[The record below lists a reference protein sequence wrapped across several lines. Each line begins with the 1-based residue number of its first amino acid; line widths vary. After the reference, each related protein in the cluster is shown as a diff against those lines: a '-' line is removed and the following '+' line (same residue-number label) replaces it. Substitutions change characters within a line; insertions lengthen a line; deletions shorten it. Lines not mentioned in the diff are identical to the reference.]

1 LSVAYK
7 IFRSRYSY
15 IMLRLT
21 VYEECVKLHKAGAE
35 EALEARL
42 IIIGPWTRLK
52 TVDAKALKAKQ

>member
-1 LSVAYK
+1 
-7 IFRSRYSY
+7 
-15 IMLRLT
+15 MLRLT